1 MKHSLKI
8 LIVSTMISTSSI
20 PFTASAMKN
29 NNNST
34 NIKNLNN
41 EIITKEIT
49 NQLKEFENCVKKYE
63 QKINNLNSKIT
74 NFKEN
79 KISDKLET
87 IENYSELSERYK
99 ELKKL
104 IEKLKKYHNSN
115 NNDNNKK
122 EKSEK
127 ELENDL
133 KKVKETIETLGFNSE
148 KMIQRK
154 LEEMREFEK
163 KEINKENDDNK
174 NRELK
179 NMGIKLYVNII
190 KNLENIK
197 KSYDEI
203 KNLYNSRMKCL
214 SNYNN
219 MNKSHLYTKKQSINE
234 IYNIP
239 KNSAYN
245 AYYNLKQG
253 EVPRKINNMY
263 YVPQKNLYNNNLY
276 NNANI
281 SKENNSK
288 INEKL
293 DYPKSIVYSTNLY
306 PEKLQNNQKLK
317 GILKNSQNKKINN
330 LSQHS
335 NTNLVI
341 KETKSLYDCN
351 DMNKSHLYTKKK
363 PTNELF
369 NIPKS
374 SGFYAFY
381 NLKQKEEPRK
391 INNIYYVPQK
401 NLYNNN
407 LYNNANISKENNSKI
422 NEKLDY
428 PKSIVYSTNLYPE
441 KLQNNQK
448 LKGILKNSQN
458 KKINNLSQ
466 HSNTNLVIKETKSLY
481 NYNDINKSHLYTKK
495 QPMNEIYNIPKNS
508 AYYILKQ
515 REEPRKINNI
525 YYVQQKNL
533 YNNANINKENNSK
546 INERKILN
554 KSVKF
559 NEEKEKNKILEHYK
573 EEDLDKKI
581 KEIKRQITENNLSSR
596 YNMSLMYCEPTKL
609 KKMLKKSQ
617 KLKEEIL
624 SLNVHKKLDKISK
637 EMRSKVSK
645 AVRDIAVRDI
655 YKNNLNT
662 ESKNSLSIKTQE
674 ETQEYLKKEKY
685 EDLKELKDIYDNLEI
700 FEKYV
705 SKEIEKQEKYKETY
719 QNRYE
724 KKKNYI
730 FNRNIQQYPI
740 QTNNVHISQQ
750 RNIQQNNNIKH
761 DMKNNYQ
768 IKNLLNSVYLEKS
781 LYNNNDNNL
790 KNEKM
795 RDIILIFKNIKNKD
809 LFNNHKRQQSF

>member
-34 NIKNLNN
+34 NIKNSSNG
-41 EIITKEIT
+41 IITKKIT

-87 IENYSELSERYK
+87 TENYSELSEHYR

-104 IEKLKKYHNSN
+104 INCHISY

-127 ELENDL
+127 ELENYL
-133 KKVKETIETLGFNSE
+133 KKVKETKETIEAFGFNPE
-148 KMIQRK
+148 KMIQEK
-154 LEEMREFEK
+154 LKEMRKFEK
-163 KEINKENDDNK
+163 KEIDKENDGNK
-174 NRELK
+174 NKELK
-179 NMGIKLYVNII
+179 IIGIKLYANII

-197 KSYDEI
+197 KLYDEI
-203 KNLYNSRMKCL
+203 KNLYDIRMKCL
-214 SNYNN
+214 SNYNDI
-219 MNKSHLYTKKQSINE
+219 NKSHLYTKKQSTNE
-234 IYNIP
+234 TYNIP

-253 EVPRKINNMY
+253 EVPRINDNMY
-263 YVPQKNLYNNNLY
+263 YIQQKNLYNNIN
-276 NNANI
+276 
-281 SKENNSK
+281 KKDNSK

-293 DYPKSIVYSTNLY
+293 GYTKKIVYSTNLY

-317 GILKNSQNKKINN
+317 GILKNSQNKKIKN

-341 KETKSLYDCN
+341 KKTKSLYDHN
-351 DMNKSHLYTKKK
+351 DIDKSHLYTKKK
-363 PTNELF
+363 PTNEIF

-374 SGFYAFY
+374 SGYYAFY

-407 LYNNANISKENNSKI
+407 NLYNNANIS
-422 NEKLDY
+422 
-428 PKSIVYSTNLYPE
+428 
-441 KLQNNQK
+441 
-448 LKGILKNSQN
+448 
-458 KKINNLSQ
+458 
-466 HSNTNLVIKETKSLY
+466 
-481 NYNDINKSHLYTKK
+481 
-495 QPMNEIYNIPKNS
+495 
-508 AYYILKQ
+508 
-515 REEPRKINNI
+515 
-525 YYVQQKNL
+525 
-533 YNNANINKENNSK
+533 KENNSK

-559 NEEKEKNKILEHYK
+559 NEEKEKNKILKNYK

-581 KEIKRQITENNLSSR
+581 KEIKKQIEENYLSSR
-596 YNMSLMYCEPTKL
+596 YNTSLMYCEPTQL

-617 KLKEEIL
+617 NLKEEIL

-637 EMRSKVSK
+637 EMREKVSD
-645 AVRDIAVRDI
+645 AVEKI
-655 YKNNLNT
+655 YKDNLNDD
-662 ESKNSLSIKTQE
+662 SKNSLSTKTQE

-700 FEKYV
+700 FEKCV
-705 SKEIEKQEKYKETY
+705 SKEIEKREKYKETY

-768 IKNLLNSVYLEKS
+768 IKNLLNSVHLEKS

-795 RDIILIFKNIKNKD
+795 RDIILAFKNIKNKD